1 MSTQSQ
7 ANFNQPQSLVKYSN
21 PVLVSTAGKKQN
33 KVPFLLCRKKYL
45 KMSPTPTQKT
55 SSTPFFP
62 QDSTPQKNNNFGNSY
77 EN

>member
-33 KVPFLLCRKKYL
+33 KVTLLLCRKKCP
-45 KMSPTPTQKT
+45 KMSPTPTPKI
-55 SSTPFFP
+55 SSTPSFP
-62 QDSTPQKNNNFGNSY
+62 PDSTPQKNNNFGNSY